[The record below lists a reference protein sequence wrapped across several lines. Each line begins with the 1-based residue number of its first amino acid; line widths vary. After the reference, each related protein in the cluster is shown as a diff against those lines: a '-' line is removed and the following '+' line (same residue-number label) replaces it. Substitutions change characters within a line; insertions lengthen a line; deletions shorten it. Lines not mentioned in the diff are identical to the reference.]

1 LLLSVFLFPLDSP
14 HFVASWIVLQPGW
27 VVLNVVP
34 IEVPTCDPSGD
45 KIVTKLR
52 SEMAKNGNIVSDSD
66 SLSWITATWTECP
79 TWDHGHAVVQEGPG
93 GLNLLFP

>member
-1 LLLSVFLFPLDSP
+1 
-14 HFVASWIVLQPGW
+14 

-45 KIVTKLR
+45 NIATEIG

-66 SLSWITATWTECP
+66 SLS
-79 TWDHGHAVVQEGPG
+79 
-93 GLNLLFP
+93 